1 MLSVSEAVKWLN
13 SIKKKYIH
21 GGDDGYDERRREAL
35 ALGAAAL
42 ESSEPKVLSK
52 SDVLANFHEVLFME
66 FKDDRYV
73 YTVFEDV
80 NDRVWLCDRCLNDNR
95 SVYISYNH
103 IFVVDDEAYNISWRC
118 WNMMPSADQRKAVPW
133 EVGERE

>member
-1 MLSVSEAVKWLN
+1 MLSVSEAVKWLKE
-13 SIKKKYIH
+13 IKEKYIF
-21 GGDDGYDERRREAL
+21 GGDEEYDRCRREAL

-42 ESSEPKVLSK
+42 ESSEPKVLLK

-73 YTVFEDV
+73 YAVFEDV
-80 NDRVWLCDRCLNDNR
+80 NDRVWLCDRYSNDNR
-95 SVYISYNH
+95 GVYISYNH

-118 WNMMPSADQRKAVPW
+118 WNMMPSVDQRKAVPW
-133 EVGERE
+133 D